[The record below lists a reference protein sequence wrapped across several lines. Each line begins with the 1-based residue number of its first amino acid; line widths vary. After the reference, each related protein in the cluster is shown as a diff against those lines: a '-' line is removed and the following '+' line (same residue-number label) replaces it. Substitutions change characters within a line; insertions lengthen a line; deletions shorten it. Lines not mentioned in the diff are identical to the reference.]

1 MSDDG
6 GRGLES
12 VLGWNAV
19 KVARIIGSQIT
30 AGMAE
35 HDVSL
40 VQFGVLSCLADGAE
54 LTSAEI
60 ARAVF
65 VRPQSMSD
73 VLDGMERR
81 GLVRRVG
88 VRARGRRNP
97 AASTPAGQA
106 VLDAV
111 QQVAL
116 ATNDLSMF
124 GLDASRSAQL
134 VGVANCSTRG
144 ARPSDR
150 WVSERRRYVASV
162 VTRTSPIATST
173 SCSPPSRIF
182 WSRCTASASTR

>member
-1 MSDDG
+1 M
-6 GRGLES
+6 
-12 VLGWNAV
+12 
-19 KVARIIGSQIT
+19 
-30 AGMAE
+30 
-35 HDVSL
+35 
-40 VQFGVLSCLADGAE
+40 LSCLADGAE

-97 AASTPAGQA
+97 AAITPAGQA

-111 QQVAL
+111 QKVAL
-116 ATNDLSMF
+116 ATNDLSSL

-134 VGVANCSTRG
+134 AALMLAVIEG
-144 ARPSDR
+144 AEAAPELDDGS
-150 WVSERRRYVASV
+150 
-162 VTRTSPIATST
+162 
-173 SCSPPSRIF
+173 
-182 WSRCTASASTR
+182 

>member
-1 MSDDG
+1 MSDEG

-19 KVARIIGSQIT
+19 KVARIIGFQIT

-35 HDVSL
+35 HDVGL

-65 VRPQSMSD
+65 VRPQTMSD
-73 VLDGMERR
+73 VLDGMERH
-81 GLVRRVG
+81 GLVHRVG
-88 VRARGRRNP
+88 IRARGRRNP
-97 AASTPAGQA
+97 AAITPAGRA

-111 QQVAL
+111 QEVAL

-124 GLDASRSAQL
+124 GLDASRSAEL
-134 VGVANCSTRG
+134 NALLLAVIDGAEKAPGVAD
-144 ARPSDR
+144 AH
-150 WVSERRRYVASV
+150 
-162 VTRTSPIATST
+162 
-173 SCSPPSRIF
+173 
-182 WSRCTASASTR
+182 

>member
-1 MSDDG
+1 MSDEG

-19 KVARIIGSQIT
+19 KVARIIGSKIT

-97 AASTPAGQA
+97 AAITPAGQA

-111 QQVAL
+111 QQVAS

-134 VGVANCSTRG
+134 NALLLAVIEG
-144 ARPSDR
+144 A
-150 WVSERRRYVASV
+150 EK
-162 VTRTSPIATST
+162 SPGMGDAY
-173 SCSPPSRIF
+173 
-182 WSRCTASASTR
+182 

>member
-1 MSDDG
+1 MSEMSGDAMK
-6 GRGLES
+6 S
-12 VLGWNAV
+12 VSSSDTPAC
-19 KVARIIGSQIT
+19 
-30 AGMAE
+30 
-35 HDVSL
+35 
-40 VQFGVLSCLADGAE
+40 VLSCLADGAE

-97 AASTPAGQA
+97 AAITPAGQA

-111 QQVAL
+111 QKVAL
-116 ATNDLSMF
+116 ATNDLSSL

-134 VGVANCSTRG
+134 AALMLAVIEG
-144 ARPSDR
+144 AEAAPELDDGS
-150 WVSERRRYVASV
+150 
-162 VTRTSPIATST
+162 
-173 SCSPPSRIF
+173 
-182 WSRCTASASTR
+182 

>member
-1 MSDDG
+1 MSDEE

-65 VRPQSMSD
+65 VRPQSMAD

-81 GLVRRVG
+81 GLVHRVG
-88 VRARGRRNP
+88 VRVRGRRNP
-97 AASTPAGQA
+97 AAITPAGQA

-116 ATNDLSMF
+116 ATNDLSSL

-134 VGVANCSTRG
+134 NELLIAVIEGAEAELDVGDG
-144 ARPSDR
+144 PS
-150 WVSERRRYVASV
+150 
-162 VTRTSPIATST
+162 
-173 SCSPPSRIF
+173 
-182 WSRCTASASTR
+182 